1 MVITFVVLLILALV
15 GLSFSCL
22 CKKGRESESDLARGG
37 LTGAKNSCVFLKIF
51 LRIILELK
59 EVRGLGCREASD
71 GRVVLVR
78 VIFAGMLSVVDL
90 DFSLRCAEPKPK
102 NCK

>member
-1 MVITFVVLLILALV
+1 M
-15 GLSFSCL
+15 
-22 CKKGRESESDLARGG
+22 
-37 LTGAKNSCVFLKIF
+37 FLKIF
-51 LRIILELK
+51 LRIIQELK
-59 EVRGLGCREASD
+59 EVRGLGCREAGD

-78 VIFAGMLSVVDL
+78 VIFAGKLLVVDL

>member
-1 MVITFVVLLILALV
+1 MVMNFVVFLILALV

-22 CKKGRESESDLARGG
+22 CKKGRESESDLVRGG
-37 LTGAKNSCVFLKIF
+37 LTGAKNSRVFLKIF
-51 LRIILELK
+51 LCIIQELK
-59 EVRGLGCREASD
+59 EVRDLRCCEAGD

-78 VIFAGMLSVVDL
+78 VIFAGKLSVVDL
-90 DFSLRCAEPKPK
+90 DFNLRCPEPEPK